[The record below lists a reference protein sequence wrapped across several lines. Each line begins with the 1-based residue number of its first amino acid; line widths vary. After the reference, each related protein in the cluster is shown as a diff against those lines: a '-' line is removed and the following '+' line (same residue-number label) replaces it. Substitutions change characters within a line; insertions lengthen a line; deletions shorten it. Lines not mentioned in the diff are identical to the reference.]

1 MYRTI
6 IELNYSQLPEEGLFG
21 VLEVTFIEWRF
32 NPFLNGLATKDS
44 CDPVVAILLEET
56 FLAPHPKGF
65 EEVLADQGLFD
76 ISEPSSICNIVFPDD
91 ELIDPLLGDGIV
103 DLLRESSLTELS
115 KDFILSLRVS
125 VSLV

>member
-44 CDPVVAILLEET
+44 CDP
-56 FLAPHPKGF
+56 G
-65 EEVLADQGLFD
+65 
-76 ISEPSSICNIVFPDD
+76 
-91 ELIDPLLGDGIV
+91 GDGHPGNKENSCPCQVFLYEI
-103 DLLRESSLTELS
+103 RYGKHGGKYPESSLSNT
-115 KDFILSLRVS
+115 VQ
-125 VSLV
+125 